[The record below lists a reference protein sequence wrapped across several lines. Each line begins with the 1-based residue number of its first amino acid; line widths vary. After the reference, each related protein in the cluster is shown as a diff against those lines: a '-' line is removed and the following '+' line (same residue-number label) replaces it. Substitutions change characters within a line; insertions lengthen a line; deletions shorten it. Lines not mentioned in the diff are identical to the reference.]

1 MQNNIVKIGITHG
14 DVNGIGYEVILKTL
28 LDNRIFEICTPI
40 IYGSPKVA
48 AYHKKALDLE
58 NISLNII
65 KSPEEANPKRP
76 SIINCVDDEIRV
88 ELGTSTSVAGEA
100 SKEALMRAVQDLKEG
115 RIHALVTAPINKHSM
130 GSTDFSFTGH
140 TEFLQHTFKAD
151 EALMLMAGDLLKVG
165 VVTGHIPLS
174 QVKDYITEE
183 MLISKLKILD
193 DSLTLDFSIRKPR
206 IAVLGLNPH
215 AGEEGILG
223 TEEDEI
229 IKPAIEKAAEEGMN
243 VFGPFPADGF
253 FGSGDFTRFDG
264 ILAMYHDQGL
274 IPFKALIPEN
284 GVNFT
289 AGLPVVRTSP
299 AHGTAFEIAGANKAH
314 FGSFRRA
321 LYMAC
326 DIYRN
331 RLQHQELNNDPLE
344 EKNFSEQD

>member
-1 MQNNIVKIGITHG
+1 MKIGITHG

-48 AYHKKALDLE
+48 AYHRKALDME

-65 KSPEEANPKRP
+65 KAPDEANLKRP
-76 SIINCVDDEIRV
+76 NIINCVDEEIRV
-88 ELGTSTSVAGEA
+88 ELGTSTPAAGEA
-100 SKEALMRAVQDLKEG
+100 SKDALLSAVRDLKEG

-130 GSTDFSFTGH
+130 QSTDFAFTGH
-140 TEFLQHTFKAD
+140 TEFLQHTFQAD
-151 EALMLMAGDLLKVG
+151 EVLMLMAGDLLKIG
-165 VVTGHIPLS
+165 VVTGHMPLAH
-174 QVKDYITEE
+174 VKDFITGE
-183 MLISKLKILD
+183 LVTSKLKILH
-193 DSLTLDFSIRKPR
+193 DSLTVDFGVRKPR

-223 TEEDEI
+223 SEEHEI
-229 IKPAIEKAAEEGMN
+229 IKPVIQQATQEGMN

-253 FGSGDFTRFDG
+253 FGSGDFSRFDG

-274 IPFKALIPEN
+274 IPFKALIPDN

-299 AHGTAFEIAGANKAH
+299 AHGTAFELAGANKAH

-321 LYMAC
+321 LYMAF

-331 RLQHQELNNDPLE
+331 RKQHAELNSNPLQE
-344 EKNFSEQD
+344 TNLSKEG